1 MKDQLRKFGY
11 WIIRDNDFFPGCYY
25 SENEEGIIS
34 FNGIIASS
42 RMTKF
47 NKIKKLMLFIGVDKQ
62 KYIQVNIENIKYFDG
77 TKIGIEGTG
86 EFISVS
92 DKQCFIITATK
103 YKFY

>member
-1 MKDQLRKFGY
+1 
-11 WIIRDNDFFPGCYY
+11 
-25 SENEEGIIS
+25 
-34 FNGIIASS
+34 
-42 RMTKF
+42 MTKF

-86 EFISVS
+86 EYMTDV
-92 DKQCFIITATK
+92 DKNCFIITASK